1 MSLPSQKGIKFLVE
15 NLDLILNE
23 MGSHGSILSREVTR
37 DYFIFKG
44 TQLFVK
50 NSHEKWQKQDF
61 KLLVKLRSRYWS

>member
-23 MGSHGSILSREVTR
+23 MGSHGSILSREVSR
-37 DYFIFKG
+37 DYIIFTG